1 MQGRLDLNV
10 YVLSGLHHVRVLLA
24 PHVLSCAS
32 HVVSKVEL
40 KGGRAKLRVNAERFF
55 LPVVKHGL
63 HQWFAGGQRGRKTC
77 AHVNASHTSMCA
89 TKLVKACTHTDM
101 HVVFFHRTYICM
113 CIYICMRVSRSVF
126 VEDEG
131 DGSPQDS

>member
-1 MQGRLDLNV
+1 MYDVQGRLDLNV
-10 YVLSGLHHVRVLLA
+10 YVLSGLHHVHVLLA

-40 KGGRAKLRVNAERFF
+40 KGGRAKLRVNAEMRFF
-55 LPVVKHGL
+55 SVRKQGL
-63 HQWFAGGQRGRKTC
+63 RQWFAGGQRGRKTC

-101 HVVFFHRTYICM
+101 HVVFFPRTYIC
-113 CIYICMRVSRSVF
+113 IYIYIYIYMYACFQERVCR
-126 VEDEG
+126 G
-131 DGSPQDS
+131 

>member
-1 MQGRLDLNV
+1 MYDVQGRLDLNV
-10 YVLSGLHHVRVLLA
+10 YVLSGLHHVHVLLA

-32 HVVSKVEL
+32 HAVSKVEL
-40 KGGRAKLRVNAERFF
+40 KGGRAKLRVNAERRFF
-55 LPVVKHGL
+55 TVAKHGL

-101 HVVFFHRTYICM
+101 HVLFFLG
-113 CIYICMRVSRSVF
+113 IYICIYMSMYACFQERVCRA
-126 VEDEG
+126 
-131 DGSPQDS
+131 